1 MMKKIQ
7 HTIQKT
13 APRVSLRRRE
23 SLGGRQ
29 SLRGRACAPGTTG
42 LLRRKKIPKK
52 EETPTLP
59 SGSTLEKQ
67 GGFSLIELMIVIA
80 IISVVTTFAIPA
92 YQNYVVSANSTK
104 LNVHYR
110 QGVNWV
116 RTEMARLQTQIAG
129 GADLATLEETR
140 NEVAEWVDALL
151 QDVAG
156 SETASP
162 LGGPAFAV
170 AAQDAPPGAVTLA
183 LQGSISDGSLQLT
196 IVRPIFGDWENADT
210 TRLCWGGV
218 DCVVSAP

>member
-1 MMKKIQ
+1 LEGVQ
-7 HTIQKT
+7 ALRQKRPQT
-13 APRVSLRRRE
+13 ANLAAV
-23 SLGGRQ
+23 
-29 SLRGRACAPGTTG
+29 
-42 LLRRKKIPKK
+42 
-52 EETPTLP
+52 P
-59 SGSTLEKQ
+59 SKLKSQKR

-110 QGVNWV
+110 QGANWI
-116 RTEMARLQTQIAG
+116 RTEMARLQTQIAS
-129 GADLATLEETR
+129 GADLAAIEQTR
-140 NEVAEWVDALL
+140 DEVTEWVDALL

-156 SETASP
+156 AETASP

-170 AAQDAPPGAVTLA
+170 AGQDASAGAVTLA

-210 TRLCWGGV
+210 TRLCWGGG
-218 DCVVSAP
+218 DCVVPAP

>member
-1 MMKKIQ
+1 M
-7 HTIQKT
+7 
-13 APRVSLRRRE
+13 
-23 SLGGRQ
+23 
-29 SLRGRACAPGTTG
+29 
-42 LLRRKKIPKK
+42 
-52 EETPTLP
+52 
-59 SGSTLEKQ
+59 LEKQ
-67 GGFSLIELMIVIA
+67 GGFSLIELMIAIA

-92 YQNYVVSANSTK
+92 HQNYVVSANSTK

>member
-140 NEVAEWVDALL
+140 NEVAE
-151 QDVAG
+151 
-156 SETASP
+156 
-162 LGGPAFAV
+162 
-170 AAQDAPPGAVTLA
+170 
-183 LQGSISDGSLQLT
+183 
-196 IVRPIFGDWENADT
+196 
-210 TRLCWGGV
+210 
-218 DCVVSAP
+218 